1 MQSVEQTM
9 PNNPDRQWLHTA
21 AVAAFLAVYAP
32 HIAVFAQGLENP
44 EAIDTIIGSEVQE
57 EEARTA
63 ADPARLIA
71 AIDASIENAAK
82 IRKTAKLD
90 KVGIVR
96 LDAGEKQAPV
106 PEVDAKIKERESE
119 IAALRQELQSNAM
132 LFHAINSRSVLLGDV
147 VAVEFDDANGVTI
160 YAMGTAPA
168 TGAAP
173 PAK

>member
-1 MQSVEQTM
+1 MTTTL
-9 PNNPDRQWLHTA
+9 DRRWLHA
-21 AVAAFLAVYAP
+21 AGVAAFLAASAP
-32 HIAVFAQGLENP
+32 HIAVLAQGLENP

-96 LDAGEKQAPV
+96 LDTGENQAPV
-106 PEVDAKIKERESE
+106 PEVDAKIKEREPE

-160 YAMGTAPA
+160 YAMGATPA
-168 TGAAP
+168 AGTTP
-173 PAK
+173 PAQ